1 MRSMSNK
8 KKLAIFIY
16 SLASGGAERV
26 VSILIEEL
34 KSYYNIILYLM
45 NDNVFYKIPKD
56 IKIVF
61 LENSNPH
68 ENGLKKLLKLPF
80 LAWKY
85 KKLNDSDISLSFMNR
100 PNYINVLVKL
110 FGMKS
115 KVLISERAMPSLQ
128 HKNGLQGWIN
138 RKLIKFLY
146 RKADIVIS
154 NSFGNRNDLEKNF
167 GIKNINVIH
176 NPVLL
181 SDVTN
186 PINYD
191 CFTFVTIGRLD
202 KGKNHNLMIQA
213 MANIESAK
221 LYIIGGGE
229 LRDNLEFKIKNLELS
244 DKVILLG
251 RQSNPYKYL
260 AKADCFIF
268 SSNYEGFPNVLLEAL
283 ACGLPIV
290 STDCQS
296 GPREILAPDTDVNF
310 QLKSDIEFAEYGIL
324 TPVGDV
330 ARMQEA
336 MQMMIDDQ
344 NMRMKYKT
352 KAKSRAKEFDKEKII
367 QQWIDIFE
375 K

>member
-1 MRSMSNK
+1 MSNK